1 MLDKLKVIKHA
12 AGEKVIDHRLSFWL
26 LKRLE
31 RNNTMVYQQKNNL
44 YQAVLDLITEEGANG
59 FKEVLK
65 LLVNAAMVEEREKY
79 LGVASYERSEDR
91 LGYANGFK
99 PKTLNTRVGS
109 LELQIPQ
116 TRDCK
121 FYPQSLEKGK
131 RSERALG
138 LAIVQMYVQ
147 GVSTRNVE
155 EITKQLC
162 GFEISSST
170 VSKLVA
176 ELDPLLKEWRERPL
190 NKYKYVYLDARY
202 EKVRHG
208 GLVVDQAVFTAA
220 GVNDDGQREMLGTS
234 VSLSEAEVH
243 WRQFLSQLQKRGLHG
258 IELFISDDH
267 TGLKAARKAVFPG
280 IPWQRC
286 QVHLQRNAQKYVPKE
301 AMKGQVAA
309 DIRAIFNA
317 PDRVEADRLLKKTMT
332 TYEKSAPKL
341 SSWLEENIAEGLTIF
356 SFPAQHR
363 TKIRTTNMIE
373 RLNREIKRRT
383 QVVSIFPNE
392 DSCLRLVTAIV
403 MEMSEEWLTERQR
416 YMPKLKETDTG

>member
-1 MLDKLKVIKHA
+1 
-12 AGEKVIDHRLSFWL
+12 
-26 LKRLE
+26 
-31 RNNTMVYQQKNNL
+31 MVYQQKNNL
-44 YQAVLDLITEEGANG
+44 YQAVLDLITEEGASG

-65 LLVNAAMVEEREKY
+65 LLMNAAMVEEREKY
-79 LGVASYERSEDR
+79 IGAAPYERTEDR

-121 FYPQSLEKGK
+121 FYPQSLERGK
-131 RSERALG
+131 RSERVLG
-138 LAIVQMYVQ
+138 LAIAEMYVQ

-155 EITKQLC
+155 AITKQLC
-162 GFEISSST
+162 GFEISTST
-170 VSKLVA
+170 VSKLVG

-208 GLVVDQAVFTAA
+208 GLIVDQAVFTAA
-220 GVNDDGQREMLGTS
+220 GVNDDGRREMLGTS

-243 WRQFLSQLQKRGLHG
+243 WHQFFASLQKRGLHG
-258 IELFISDDH
+258 VELFISDDH
-267 TGLKAARKAVFPG
+267 SGLKAGRKAVFPG

-301 AMKGQVAA
+301 AMKEQVVA

-317 PDRVEADRLLKKTMT
+317 PDRAEADRLLNKAIAI
-332 TYEKSAPKL
+332 YEKSAPKL
-341 SSWLEENIAEGLTIF
+341 ASWLEDNIAEGLTIF

-363 TKIRTTNMIE
+363 IKIRTTNMIE

-392 DSCLRLVTAIV
+392 DSCLRLVTAVV
-403 MEMSEEWLTERQR
+403 MEISEEWLTERQR
-416 YMPKLKETDTG
+416 YLPVLKKTESS